1 MEIKLKGTAQLVK
14 GINKVLKYVHTLLC
28 QSRMYQQF
36 EFEHFSLKCAIDLT
50 IIMNG
55 LYFYFE
61 L

>member
-28 QSRMYQQF
+28 QSRRYQQF
-36 EFEHFSLKCAIDLT
+36 EFEHFSLMCAIDLT